1 MSRLQKQKLL
11 TTVQSQIQI
20 LIQRAAHLA
29 TAAAVVVVVVV
40 ASQMA
45 PKVQRIQMD
54 QTMQTIHRKIQK
66 RQQTLMAQ
74 LIAAAVVVAQL
85 VKV

>member
-20 LIQRAAHLA
+20 LIQRVVHLA
-29 TAAAVVVVVVV
+29 IAAAVVVVVVV
-40 ASQMA
+40 VSRMA
-45 PKVQRIQMD
+45 LRVQRIQMD
-54 QTMQTIHRKIQK
+54 QAILKIHLKIQK